1 MISNISSG
9 KGFEGLLAYN
19 ENKIKSG
26 DATLIS
32 KTNLISSKSVS
43 VLSQFNMLDS
53 RNTKKQNTTFHV
65 SLNLPP
71 GETVSDELF
80 SDIADEYMK
89 GMGYSAQPYVVYGH
103 SDQAHQHIHI
113 ISCKIQENGKSISDS
128 WERTKSQRTCT
139 EIEKMYGLNQT
150 NRIKPKGDE
159 LKTDLKLEDIPN
171 ENMHLRDRFSTTIHE
186 ILKEKKPTTIKEFKS
201 ELEKCNM
208 SLVQS
213 KGYSKNGNPIRGLK
227 YFGLNENN
235 KRDKYGIAA
244 SKLRLKPT
252 LKYLDE
258 KFKANLEFRKDI
270 ARKLRPQLNEIIKSF
285 IKLSYDDFDKQCQQ
299 KGISLNYHRN
309 SIGIYGLSFIDNKSG
324 LKFKASDISKNLS
337 WNVLKETLN
346 EDLSLKYE
354 DMHTKL
360 NKELIKLM
368 RASLHSYY
376 FESQF
381 LEAIHKEDIEEIL
394 KTQLQKDSSD
404 RKSLREVLLKY
415 VDPFLDI
422 KYENLESIKR
432 TENKFVNDTIDKR
445 FGNLS
450 LMINKSGTNLVD
462 SLESLNLKIEENPDK
477 TYAIYHKH
485 KLNYKLVKDK
495 TFFLEQGYELTSVS
509 KDISKLNISI
519 FQSLIGN
526 PKSAPI
532 LFFNDKIKLE
542 DLLNEKGL
550 YKFNTI
556 QNQKYVEGKILL
568 FKRKNYSSRQLLR
581 ALSLRGVEFEIDN
594 KGQLLAYFNKL
605 EKNEVDG
612 YIIPKEIV
620 NSVNKKNI
628 TDEIFFQNSLSKYD
642 NVHQRIM
649 LNDALDINDINKVN
663 FLMNNGVQYLLQNFE
678 YDLMDNIDLNQC
690 SSQSIEYEPADI
702 SSDSYSPI
710 KSVILDSNSAGEGGD
725 DEDDDEKI
733 KKRKRK
739 RWLHN

>member
-1 MISNISSG
+1 MIANITSG

-26 DATLIS
+26 DACLIS
-32 KTNLISSKSVS
+32 KVNLITSKSVS

-71 GETVSDELF
+71 GETVNDELF

-89 GMGYSAQPYVVYGH
+89 GMGYGDQPYVVYKHNDREH
-103 SDQAHQHIHI
+103 SHIHI

-186 ILKEKKPTTIKEFKS
+186 ILEEKKPTTIREFKS

-285 IKLSYDDFDKQCQQ
+285 IKLGYADFDKQCQQ
-299 KGISLNYHRN
+299 KGINLNYHRN
-309 SIGIYGLSFIDNKSG
+309 SSGIYGLSFIDIESG
-324 LKFKASDISKNLS
+324 LEFKASDISKNLS
-337 WNVLKETLN
+337 WNVLKRTLN
-346 EDLSLKYE
+346 EDVSLKYE
-354 DMHTKL
+354 DVHTKL
-360 NKELIKLM
+360 NK
-368 RASLHSYY
+368 
-376 FESQF
+376 
-381 LEAIHKEDIEEIL
+381 
-394 KTQLQKDSSD
+394 
-404 RKSLREVLLKY
+404 
-415 VDPFLDI
+415 
-422 KYENLESIKR
+422 
-432 TENKFVNDTIDKR
+432 
-445 FGNLS
+445 
-450 LMINKSGTNLVD
+450 
-462 SLESLNLKIEENPDK
+462 
-477 TYAIYHKH
+477 
-485 KLNYKLVKDK
+485 
-495 TFFLEQGYELTSVS
+495 
-509 KDISKLNISI
+509 
-519 FQSLIGN
+519 
-526 PKSAPI
+526 
-532 LFFNDKIKLE
+532 
-542 DLLNEKGL
+542 KGL
-550 YKFNTI
+550 YKFNTF
-556 QNQKYVEGKILL
+556 QNQRYIEGKILL
-568 FKRKNYSSRQLLR
+568 FKKKNYSSHQLLR
-581 ALSLRGVEFEIDN
+581 ALSLRGIEFEVDN
-594 KGQLLAYFNKL
+594 KGQLLAYFNQLDKS
-605 EKNEVDG
+605 EIDG

-628 TDEIFFQNSLSKYD
+628 TDEISFQNSLSKYD
-642 NVHQRIM
+642 NVDQRIM
-649 LNDALDINDINKVN
+649 LNDALDRNDIKKVN

-678 YDLMDNIDLNQC
+678 FDLIDSIDLNQS
-690 SSQSIEYEPADI
+690 SSQYLEYE
-702 SSDSYSPI
+702 SVNVSYDSFVPI
-710 KSVILDSNSAGEGGD
+710 KNVILGSNSTGEVD
-725 DEDDDEKI
+725 DEDDEFENIMKK
-733 KKRKRK
+733 KKRKR
-739 RWLHN
+739 RLS